1 MAKWS
6 PILLVWLLF
15 LVGCDD
21 KPRVSLVPIDE
32 EGNTVVYDSGAKIYA
47 DHCQRCHGEFAQSN
61 IRNSSVLRNGDAYML
76 HYFLDGAKPLSE
88 RAIQS
93 GNLHKPALS
102 YINAAHLSKV
112 LNFCR
117 QEYYDLPPNVTEQ
130 MVRDIR

>member
-1 MAKWS
+1 M
-6 PILLVWLLF
+6 
-15 LVGCDD
+15 
-21 KPRVSLVPIDE
+21 PIDE